1 MSDSP
6 NHIHL
11 KKEILIR
18 LARAFAS
25 DDFEE
30 SVRLIPFDM
39 RPKGCPVPYR
49 CCIHRERAILRSR
62 VIAGLGFSIESDD
75 ERTSL
80 NAYARAALARER
92 PEPEPLTILSDAC
105 NGCPPNRIFVTDL
118 CQGCVARPCQ
128 SVCKFG
134 AIGMEDGR
142 SVIDPAKCKKCKMCM
157 SACPYHAIAQ
167 ITVPCE
173 DNCPVSAIQK
183 DEQGLARIDF
193 KKCIGCGKCVSA
205 CPFGAVHEKSQLVD
219 LLSKLKKGREVVAM
233 VAPAI
238 VGQFPGTIRQL
249 RTAMLRAGFSD
260 VAEVA
265 SGADETS
272 RREAVEF
279 AARMKEGA
287 PFMTTSC
294 CAAYNNLAAIHLP
307 EIRPYVSS
315 TGTPLHYAAERVKKD
330 HPGCTSVFISPCVA
344 KKIEGLADPN
354 VDYVIN
360 FEELGALF
368 VALKVEILDCEES
381 AFTVESSKQGRGFGI
396 THGVAA
402 AIGSLAPEAHPCY
415 VNGITKDSVRQLRGF
430 ALKGSCPDC
439 NLIEVMGCEG
449 GCVGGNATI
458 NKTKVAVKIIGE
470 LLAQSED
477 LKA

>member
-18 LARAFAS
+18 LVKAFAS
-25 DDFEE
+25 DDFDE

-49 CCIHRERAILRSR
+49 CCIHRERAILRAR
-62 VIAGLGFSIESDD
+62 VIAGLGFAIENDD

-80 NAYARAALARER
+80 NSYARSALARER

-128 SVCKFG
+128 SACKFG
-134 AIGMEDGR
+134 AISMEDGR

-157 SACPYHAIAQ
+157 TACPYHAIAQ

-173 DNCPVSAIQK
+173 DNCPVGAIQK
-183 DEQGLARIDF
+183 DEQGLAWIDF

-205 CPFGAVHEKSQLVD
+205 CPFGAVHEKSQLIDV
-219 LLSKLKKGREVVAM
+219 LSAIRKGRQVVAM
-233 VAPAI
+233 LAPSI
-238 VGQFPGTIRQL
+238 TGQFPGTIKQL
-249 RTAMLRAGFSD
+249 RTAMLKAGFCD
-260 VAEVA
+260 VAEVS
-265 SGADETS
+265 SGADVTTKN
-272 RREAVEF
+272 EAREF
-279 AARMKEGA
+279 AERMGAGA

-294 CAAYNNLAAIHLP
+294 CAAYNNLVALHLS
-307 EIRPYVSS
+307 ELKPYVSS
-315 TGTPLHYAAERVKKD
+315 TGTPLFYTAERVKRER
-330 HPGCTSVFISPCVA
+330 PGCVTVFVSPCVA
-344 KKIEGLADPN
+344 KKTEGLANSN

-360 FEELGALF
+360 FEELGALL
-368 VALKVEILDCEES
+368 VGLRIEIMNCEES
-381 AFTVESSKQGRGFGI
+381 EFPAPGSRQGRGFGVSQ
-396 THGVAA
+396 GVAKA
-402 AIGSLAPEAHPCY
+402 VGSLAPEVKPYC
-415 VNGITKDSVRQLRGF
+415 VNGLTKESVRQLRVF
-430 ALKGSCPDC
+430 AIKGSCPGCD
-439 NLIEVMGCEG
+439 LIEVMGCEG

-458 NKTKVAVKIIGE
+458 NKTKIAVKSIGE
-470 LLAQSED
+470 LMEQSEE